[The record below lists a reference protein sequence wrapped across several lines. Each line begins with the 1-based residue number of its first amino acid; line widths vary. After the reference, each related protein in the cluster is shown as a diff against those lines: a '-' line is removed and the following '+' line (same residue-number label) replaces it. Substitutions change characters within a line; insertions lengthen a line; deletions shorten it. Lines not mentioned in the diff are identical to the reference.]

1 MHELVNR
8 ILHGIW
14 GVWRFRWL
22 ALVLAWTIAM
32 LGWIVVHK
40 LDHKYYSSARLYI
53 DTNQVLEPL
62 LNGLAIQPDVR
73 QRVALISRTLLS
85 RPNLEH
91 LIMNSNLDLVNK
103 QRVDNEKLIS
113 DLQDDLTIYDATG
126 SQSIYTIGYAH
137 TDPKIAK
144 QLVHSLIDIFVDSN
158 LGQEREDNAAANRFL
173 DDRIRDYESR
183 LTAAEKRLADFKRQN
198 AGSMPGESG
207 GYYQRIEVAESQLR
221 TASLELREVQNRRN
235 ELQRQLDS
243 EEPVLI
249 NRDPNWVSSDVLRIQ
264 ALQDQLDNIL
274 VKYTDRHPQVA
285 QLRQS
290 IAYLEA
296 ARESPVSAGRGVV
309 SQPTSRVPSVV
320 NQKLRTM
327 LAESEARVAE
337 LQVRVSYYQD
347 ELNDLKATV
356 DSIPQVEEKLIQLD
370 RDYKTVRTQ
379 HETLLERRET
389 ARLTEAVKT
398 NSDNV
403 KFRVIDPPYVQP
415 RPLVP
420 NKKLLN
426 VAVLGLALAAG
437 TGISLFLAL
446 LLPVF
451 FDKQSLATSTNLPV
465 IGGITLHR
473 SRMSKAMSVAE
484 VSAFTALLALLIVIV
499 VGLLIAETRN
509 LNMAELLSS
518 LPVPVLGDMIQ
529 SDIYKKIV
537 DSDIF
542 NMLTGLVER
551 IL

>member
-1 MHELVNR
+1 
-8 ILHGIW
+8 
-14 GVWRFRWL
+14 
-22 ALVLAWTIAM
+22 M